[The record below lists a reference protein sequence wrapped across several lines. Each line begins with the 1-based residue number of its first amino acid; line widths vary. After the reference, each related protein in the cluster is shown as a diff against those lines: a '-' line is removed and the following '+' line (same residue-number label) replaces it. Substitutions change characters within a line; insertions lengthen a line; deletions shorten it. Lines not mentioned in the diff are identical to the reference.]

1 MADGLYVAF
10 EGPDGAGKSTTMKQV
25 ADRLQQDLQ
34 IHIQLTHQPGST
46 PLGDHLRKLVKTPK
60 DVDPRITM
68 DPFTRQVLYIA
79 DTLNYIRERLVPA
92 LKAGDVIFS
101 DRYTLISAMV
111 YGMAEGLTLDDIGR
125 LHALVSSPKPD
136 RLYVLTCPWQVGRA
150 RLQGREVGTDH
161 FDNKAID
168 FFKRVEENYNSLLN
182 ADPDKMVLLNRVV
195 DFAKIKYIDSSLPQ
209 HSIVDTIVEDLKRE
223 ILSRPAP
230 K

>member
-1 MADGLYVAF
+1 MQNGLYVAF

-25 ADRLQQDLQ
+25 ADRLQQDLNL
-34 IHIQLTHQPGST
+34 HVQLTHQPGST

-60 DVDPRITM
+60 EIDQRITM
-68 DPFTRQVLYIA
+68 DPLTRQMLYMA

-92 LKAGDVIFS
+92 LNAGDVIFS

-111 YGMAEGLTLDDIGR
+111 YGMAEGLTLNDIAK
-125 LHALVSSPKPD
+125 LHALVVSPRPN
-136 RLYVLTCPWQVGRA
+136 RVYVLCCPWQVGKA
-150 RLQGREVGTDH
+150 RLQGREITGDH
-161 FDNKAID
+161 FDSKSVE
-168 FFKRVEENYNSLLN
+168 FFQKVEENYNSLFT

-195 DFAKIKYIDSSLPQ
+195 DFANIKYIDSSLPQ